1 MALNYII
8 SLALSLVLAI
18 LLYYFVRYRQ
28 GKEIFIGLFH
38 SFLWG
43 MASIV
48 IVFIFQTIAYW
59 YGLSDLTNLRRIFFY
74 SFVISG
80 FGSEYG
86 KYLVLR
92 FFAFPKNN
100 FYGPLDSITYS
111 IMIALGFSFMSN
123 VLYFTLPFYGEVD
136 FFYAITMVFANVV
149 FAIILGF
156 FVGMAKSREN
166 KFIDSMTGLF
176 GAVFFHALYEFCF
189 RTNDIKLL
197 IFFSIGALIVVLLL
211 FYKAVEINVEY
222 KRIKKL

>member
-1 MALNYII
+1 
-8 SLALSLVLAI
+8 
-18 LLYYFVRYRQ
+18 
-28 GKEIFIGLFH
+28 
-38 SFLWG
+38 
-43 MASIV
+43 
-48 IVFIFQTIAYW
+48 
-59 YGLSDLTNLRRIFFY
+59 
-74 SFVISG
+74 
-80 FGSEYG
+80 
-86 KYLVLR
+86 
-92 FFAFPKNN
+92 
-100 FYGPLDSITYS
+100 
-111 IMIALGFSFMSN
+111 MIALGFSFMSN

>member
-1 MALNYII
+1 MDINYI
-8 SLALSLVLAI
+8 LTLSLSIVIAV

-43 MASIV
+43 MLSVA
-48 IVFIFQTIAYW
+48 IVFVFQTIAYW
-59 YGLSDLTNLRRIFFY
+59 YGLSSLTNLRRIIFY
-74 SFVISG
+74 SFIVSG

-92 FFAFPKNN
+92 FYAFPKSN

-111 IMIALGFSFMSN
+111 VMIALGFSFMSN
-123 VLYFTLPFYGEVD
+123 VLYFTLPFYSKVD
-136 FFYAITMVFANVV
+136 FFYANTMVIANVV

-166 KFIDSMTGLF
+166 KFVDSMTGLF
-176 GAVFFHALYEFCF
+176 GAAFFHALYEFCF

-211 FYKAVEINVEY
+211 FYKAIEINVEY